1 MRKLYRAIFIG
12 ALLII
17 LSATAILALDPTWD
31 EAGVSIN
38 LSQSG
43 DAKPPTLALGPDGEV
58 AVAWGGNGEKHIFL
72 ARHDGENWNTTVLT
86 PTEETDTWNP
96 NLVYTGTQLL
106 AAWMQTGATGNDVMQ
121 YDVDIGMSPQRI
133 ITSVYGIIFPRMAVN
148 TEGIHM
154 IFAATHDP
162 NMSSKGDLYYT
173 YRAAGTSTWIT
184 PTVVITH
191 AQASA
196 PNDGGIRFPTLALS
210 PDGQSLHIV
219 WEQIIALAE
228 DPYIQYTVWYVSGT
242 WNFGEQQFHF
252 GSPMQLS
259 EAARNAVLPAI
270 AVDEA
275 DRVHVT
281 WIELYGGSVTHPE
294 GQYVNYRRLASSQ
307 WTPAIRVD
315 PVHVII
321 NGTKPTWSMAAVDTR
336 GDTLCVTW
344 HGYRGNL
351 GDSGKEEVLLRC
363 SRNGGQSWDP
373 MTVNVSN
380 TPDRFSFCPDIHMDE
395 TGRIHIVWQEHQ
407 GGPDLNTNYDA
418 YYRVGTLPH
427 IRIYLPLVLRTS

>member
-12 ALLII
+12 SLLII
-17 LSATAILALDPTWD
+17 LSTTAILALDPAWD

-43 DAKPPTLALGPDGEV
+43 DVKPPALALRPDGEV
-58 AVAWGGNGEKHIFL
+58 AVAWAGNSEKHISL
-72 ARHDGENWNTTVLT
+72 ARRDGENWNTTVLT
-86 PTEETDTWNP
+86 PTEETNTWNP

-121 YDVDIGMSPQRI
+121 YDVDTGMSPQRI
-133 ITSVYGIIFPRMAVN
+133 ITSVYGTIFPRMAVN
-148 TEGIHM
+148 AKGIHM
-154 IFAATHDP
+154 VFAATHDVNKP
-162 NMSSKGDLYYT
+162 NEGDLYYA

-196 PNDGGIRFPTLALS
+196 PNNGGIRFPALALS

-219 WEQIIALAE
+219 WEQIITIPE
-228 DPYIQYTVWYVSGT
+228 PPYVQRTVWYVSGT
-242 WNFGEQQFHF
+242 WNSGEQQFHF

-259 EAARNAVLPAI
+259 EAAQNAVLPAI
-270 AVDEA
+270 TVDEA

-281 WIELYGGSVTHPE
+281 WIELYGSVTRPE

-307 WTPAIRVD
+307 WTPAVRVD

-321 NGTKPTWSMAAVDTR
+321 NSTKPTWSTAAVATR
-336 GDTLCVTW
+336 GNTLCVTW

-351 GDSGKEEVLLRC
+351 GDSGEEEVLMRC

-380 TPDRFSFCPDIHMDE
+380 TPHILSFCPDIRMDE
-395 TGRIHIVWQEHQ
+395 TGGIHVVWQEYQ
-407 GGPDLNTNYDA
+407 GGNLQTNYDT
-418 YYRVGTLPH
+418 YYRDGTLPC